1 MQAHF
6 SNEMPAFFIKKV
18 YHPDKPCLKQME
30 KLSYVD
36 EGKTLLQKL
45 LTSEL
50 QNHSKQAYFIQL
62 FQYFISLIIGILCL
76 ILKIKVKK

>member
-1 MQAHF
+1 
-6 SNEMPAFFIKKV
+6 
-18 YHPDKPCLKQME
+18 ME

-36 EGKTLLQKL
+36 ERKTLLQKL
-45 LTSEL
+45 LTSKL

-76 ILKIKVKK
+76 ILEIKVKK